1 MVHVHQARPWL
12 KSSAENWS
20 EGYEPRVVDRLRL
33 AHTGSEN
40 ARIHYAE
47 EHLLGRVQS

>member
-40 ARIHYAE
+40 AGHHHDE
-47 EHLLGRVQS
+47 EAVLG